1 MKIGGS
7 NEHHSALTG
16 LTACSEA
23 ALLPCSSDQEIQHQQ
38 NSRFFD
44 KSNVVNMKAY
54 FLTLVFHWGVGK
66 MFIPLF
72 CHHI

>member
-16 LTACSEA
+16 PTACSEA
-23 ALLPCSSDQEIQHQQ
+23 ALLPRSWIR
-38 NSRFFD
+38 RFNITKVVG

-54 FLTLVFHWGVGK
+54 FLIVVF
-66 MFIPLF
+66 P
-72 CHHI
+72 